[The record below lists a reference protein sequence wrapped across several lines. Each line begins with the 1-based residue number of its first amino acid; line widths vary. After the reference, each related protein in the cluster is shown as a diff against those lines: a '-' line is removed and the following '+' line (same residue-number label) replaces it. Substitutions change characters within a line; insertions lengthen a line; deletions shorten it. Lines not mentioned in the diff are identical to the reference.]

1 MEETSAI
8 KNKRIAKNT
17 LMLYFRMFI
26 TLIVGLYTSRVVLNT
41 LGIEDYGIYDVVGG
55 VVGMLGFLNSTI
67 ATGTQRFLTYHMGKG
82 DRQKLQNTFTNA
94 MNVHIII
101 GILVFILLETG
112 GLWFVY
118 NKLVIPPEKMDSA
131 IWVFHCSA
139 IACFIGIISTPYSAA
154 IIANEKMGI
163 YAYFSILDTA
173 LKLLAVYI
181 LMILPGDKLVIYA
194 ILILAIGF
202 LMRFLY
208 NYYCIRHFQECKY
221 TFHFNLSTMKE
232 MFSFSGWMFFGCI
245 TDLFSTQGVS
255 ILINIYAGSVY
266 NASRAIATTVQ
277 GVLGSFSGNFMTSVN
292 PQIVKSYA
300 SNDHRYMYR
309 LVFSASKLSYYLTAL
324 FAIPFIIYSDYIL
337 AIWLKTVPPECGIFV
352 KLILISLT
360 IRALYSPIAQ
370 INQAAGKIKLYQMCI
385 SALFIIQFAA
395 AYILLKS
402 GFPAYSPFVAMAILS
417 TIGLIVRLLVLKHD
431 NQFPVNDYMKRVILP
446 IIAVSIVTIPLPC
459 IYSHITETNIIN
471 LIITTIISTVCLFC
485 AIYTLGTNAT
495 EKEIIKDRCKSI
507 LSKIRHKQNSH
518 A

>member
-1 MEETSAI
+1 
-8 KNKRIAKNT
+8 
-17 LMLYFRMFI
+17 MFI

-41 LGIEDYGIYDVVGG
+41 LGVEDYGIYDVVGG

-67 ATGTQRFLTYHMGKG
+67 ATGTQRFLTYQMGKG
-82 DRQKLQNTFTNA
+82 DRQKLQSTFTNA

-101 GILVFILLETG
+101 GIIVFILLETG

-118 NKLVIPPEKMDSA
+118 NKLVIPTEKLDSA

-194 ILILAIGF
+194 ILILAIGL

-208 NYYCIRHFQECKY
+208 NYYCIKHFQECKY
-221 TFHFNLSTMKE
+221 SFHFNLSTMKE

-245 TDLFSTQGVS
+245 SDIFSTQGVS
-255 ILINIYAGSVY
+255 ILINIYAGPVY

-300 SNDHRYMYR
+300 SNDYKYMLQ

-337 AIWLKTVPPECGIFV
+337 ALWLKTVPPECSIFV

-370 INQAAGKIKLYQMCI
+370 INQAAGKIKLYQLSI
-385 SALFIIQFAA
+385 SILFVAQFII

-402 GFPAYSPFVAMAILS
+402 GFPAYSPFIAMTILS
-417 TIGLIVRLLVLKHD
+417 IIGLIVRLMVLRHD
-431 NQFPVNDYMKRVILP
+431 NQFPVKDYLKRVILP
-446 IIAVSIVTIPLPC
+446 IFAVTITTIPLPY
-459 IYSHITETNIIN
+459 IYSQLTEINILN
-471 LIITTIISTVCLFC
+471 LILTSTISTACLFC
-485 AIYTLGTNAT
+485 TIYTLGTNAT
-495 EKEIIKDRCKSI
+495 EKEIIKDRCKSVF
-507 LSKIRHKQNSH
+507 SKIKHKQDSH